1 MTTLH
6 THWHDKTVLP
16 ELSCMEDNPAG
27 IKANYIIDNEKEFK
41 KVKNLVTPVNPF
53 ILSNQKGK
61 ENSLNKIALEL
72 LIFKAVEFTHKLIYE
87 WFDAIKKTRKELI
100 IHLFQTSP
108 FEALNTYC
116 FTFPVQ
122 DPIHIF
128 LSTKLIRALIKES
141 EQRIYIPEN
150 WYLHPKEDLLLSLDF
165 KIAPW
170 RNMPKLTETHS
181 TMFVWHIVKFRIAG
195 LSRLTHLEK
204 GVFVEG
210 NHHLARFE
218 LESHFKELLDSLNH
232 YRGIVSFKITIHLNN
247 HLQTAL
253 DPQMMLHAIGVYIQ
267 KNKLIKAEKIWKEV
281 AAGKSFSGDTW
292 SKKFSKLYSI
302 GRKIDVEAWYQ
313 YLMEPAFELP
323 PILSKK
329 LIREI
334 HYELVRKAGKPSFW
348 KKYDHLIRLQAENA
362 FKLKKSRK
370 RQMNLLEGIQFNASF
385 PIEDRINILVE
396 QHS

>member
-16 ELSCMEDNPAG
+16 EYPCMEDNPAG
-27 IKANYIIDNEKEFK
+27 IKANYIIGNEKEFK
-41 KVKNLVTPVNPF
+41 KVKNLITPENPF
-53 ILSNQKGK
+53 IVPNEKGK
-61 ENSLNKIALEL
+61 EISLEEIAVDL

-108 FEALNTYC
+108 FEALNTYR

-128 LSTKLIRALIKES
+128 LSTKLIQALIKES

-150 WYLHPKEDLLLSLDF
+150 WVLYPKEDLLLSLDF

-170 RNMPKLTETHS
+170 RNMPNLKETHT
-181 TMFVWHIVKFRIAG
+181 TMFVWHLVKFRIAG

-210 NHHLARFE
+210 NHNLARFE

-232 YRGIVSFKITIHLNN
+232 YRGIVSFKIPIHLNN
-247 HLQTAL
+247 HLHTAL
-253 DPQMMLHAIGVYIQ
+253 GPQMMLHAIGVYIQ

-292 SKKFSKLYSI
+292 RKKFSKLYSI

-313 YLMEPAFELP
+313 YLMEPAFDLP
-323 PILSKK
+323 TLLPKK